1 MAVVRLRPRDLSAA
15 LSSDGTSLQFQVQVH
30 VPTGT
35 LAGVEALVRWP
46 HPQLGMVGPQ
56 EIVALVMQGG
66 LHEEFDA
73 WVIRAANAQAEAWI
87 REGVALPL
95 VAVNIWD
102 QTVRSGALMRV
113 VEGTQRIEVEMPRG
127 VTLDPGLVSD
137 LRSRGVRVAS
147 DGLPSGVDVDTVKLR
162 PPVAREIVEAARAR
176 GMRVVAEAVETAEER
191 EQALAAGC
199 EILQGYVFGPEV
211 SAAEVSALAR
221 A

>member
-15 LSSDGTSLQFQVQVH
+15 LSSDRTSLQFQVQVH

-56 EIVALVMQGG
+56 EIAGLVMQGG

-73 WVIRAANAQAEAWI
+73 WVIRAASAQAQAWI
-87 REGVALPL
+87 REGVPLPL

-102 QTVRSGALMRV
+102 QTVRSGALIRA
-113 VEGTQRIEVEMPRG
+113 VEGRQRIEIEMPRG
-127 VTLDPGLVSD
+127 ITLDPGLVAE
-137 LRSRGVRVAS
+137 LHSRGVRAAS

-162 PPVAREIVEAARAR
+162 PPLAREIVATALSR

-191 EQALAAGC
+191 EQALGAGC